1 MSDPGFEIVNPQELR
16 EEVLL
21 QLLAVFV
28 HRFGGEVLISAHEFG
43 MVEGVGVLAKQCN
56 EDYLRLRLDETEII
70 LEMEESEPES

>member
-1 MSDPGFEIVNPQELR
+1 
-16 EEVLL
+16 
-21 QLLAVFV
+21 
-28 HRFGGEVLISAHEFG
+28 